1 MGAERVQVLLV
12 GRAFFDKELKMHPTK
27 AALIAELDAIDAA
40 IKAHVPAEQIISV
53 AHAGWSIPSIAVS
66 DLIEPLTRLKS
77 TLVQVNEEEFVAQE
91 PVLQGFL
98 TRFEFLRGNTVPQIW
113 GSPALAISAYFITI
127 DAFERLL
134 RPLVK
139 ADDGGGL
146 LEGVRVSARQL
157 RAVEVRVRDLT
168 ARSQDLSSIIERIE
182 AANDAALQLPE
193 DIESLQEGRDRV
205 RGLVADA
212 EKDRLHVF
220 SAKEAVES
228 VQKDL
233 SQVVLDTA
241 EVVKKADAAYS
252 AATSQGLAAAFAERS
267 KELAS
272 SMLIWVIALL
282 ASLACASFFG
292 STQLARLSELIKTPG
307 ASDAAIVVNLF
318 LSVLSVGAPVW
329 FAWLSTK
336 QIGQRFRLSEDYA
349 FKASVSKAYEGYRRE
364 AAAIDPEL
372 QVQLLKSAL
381 ARLDEQPLRFVEPE
395 THGSP
400 WQEALS
406 SDLLKEAAKSIP
418 NFSTHLTAFVSGL
431 LTREKTKSD

>member
-1 MGAERVQVLLV
+1 
-12 GRAFFDKELKMHPTK
+12 MHPTK
-27 AALIAELDAIDAA
+27 AALIAELDAIEAA
-40 IKAHVPAEQIISV
+40 IRTHVPTDQIISA
-53 AHAGWSIPSIAVS
+53 AHGNWSFPSIGLS
-66 DLIEPLTRLKS
+66 DLIEPLTELKS
-77 TLVQVNEEEFVAQE
+77 TLDQATDENIAALD
-91 PVLQGFL
+91 PVLQGFFARL
-98 TRFEFLRGNTVPQIW
+98 TFLRGNTVPQLW
-113 GSPALAISAYFITI
+113 SNPALATSAYFITI
-127 DAFERLL
+127 GAFGRVLAS
-134 RPLVK
+134 LVR

-146 LEGVRVSARQL
+146 IGTVRVTARQL

-168 ARSQDLSSIIERIE
+168 TRSEDLGSKLERIE

-193 DIESLQEGRDRV
+193 DLESLQEGRDRV
-205 RGLVADA
+205 RELVADA

-220 SAKEAVES
+220 SAKEIVEG

-233 SQVVLDTA
+233 SQVVIDTA
-241 EVVKKADAAYS
+241 EVVKKADQAYS
-252 AATSQGLAAAFAERS
+252 AATSQGLASAFAERS
-267 KELAS
+267 KELGS
-272 SMLIWVIALL
+272 SMLLWVAALL
-282 ASLACASFFG
+282 VSLGCASYFG
-292 STQLARLSELIKTPG
+292 SSQLLRLSELIKTPG
-307 ASDAAIVVNLF
+307 ATDTAIIVNLL

-336 QIGQRFRLSEDYA
+336 QVGQRFRLSEDYA

-372 QVQLLKSAL
+372 QVQLLRSAL

-400 WQEALS
+400 WQEAFS

-431 LTREKTKSD
+431 LTREKNKSD

>member
-1 MGAERVQVLLV
+1 MQFLFV

-27 AALIAELDAIDAA
+27 AALTAELDAIDAA
-40 IKAHVPAEQIISV
+40 IKAHVPSDQILSV
-53 AHAGWSIPSIAVS
+53 AHGNWSFPSIALS
-66 DLIEPLTRLKS
+66 DLIEPLTLLKS
-77 TLVQVNEEEFVAQE
+77 TLSQVTDEDFAAQQ
-91 PVLQGFL
+91 PVLEGFL
-98 TRFEFLRGNTVPQIW
+98 ARFAFLRGNTVPQMW
-113 GSPALAISAYFITI
+113 GNPALASSAYFITL
-127 DAFERLL
+127 DAFERVL
-134 RPLVK
+134 RSLVK
-139 ADDGGGL
+139 ADDGVGL
-146 LEGVRVSARQL
+146 LGSVRINARQL

-168 ARSQDLSSIIERIE
+168 ARSQDLGTIIERIE
-182 AANDAALQLPE
+182 AANDTALQLPE
-193 DIESLQEGRDRV
+193 DLESLQEGRDRV
-205 RGLVADA
+205 RDLVADA

-267 KELAS
+267 KELGN
-272 SMLIWVIALL
+272 SMLIWVLALL

-292 STQLARLSELIKTPG
+292 STQLLRLSELIKTPG
-307 ASDAAIVVNLF
+307 ASDAAIAVNLL

-336 QIGQRFRLSEDYA
+336 QVGQRFRLSEDYA

-364 AAAIDPEL
+364 AAAIDPNL

-418 NFSTHLTAFVSGL
+418 NFGTHLTAFVSGL

>member
-1 MGAERVQVLLV
+1 MNDAKIALLAELEAIENAITAHFPAGQAVNVAQPNWTFPGVTLEDLISPLS
-12 GRAFFDKELKMHPTK
+12 ELKNSLSNKLGDDLGDH
-27 AALIAELDAIDAA
+27 
-40 IKAHVPAEQIISV
+40 EQILQSFLLRF
-53 AHAGWSIPSIAVS
+53 VS
-66 DLIEPLTRLKS
+66 
-77 TLVQVNEEEFVAQE
+77 
-91 PVLQGFL
+91 
-98 TRFEFLRGNTVPQIW
+98 LRTHTVPQLW
-113 GSPALAISAYFITI
+113 ANAGQAVSAYFITM
-127 DAFERLL
+127 DAFKRVLAPLL
-134 RPLVK
+134 KVE
-139 ADDGGGL
+139 DGAGL
-146 LEGVRVSARQL
+146 MGAVQITARQL
-157 RAVEVRVRDLT
+157 RAVETRVRDLM
-168 ARSQDLSSIIERIE
+168 ARSQDLGSTIDRIE

-193 DIESLQEGRDRV
+193 DLESLQEGRDRV
-205 RGLVADA
+205 RTLIAEA

-220 SAKEAVES
+220 SAREAVEG
-228 VQKDL
+228 VQRDL

-267 KELAS
+267 KDLGN
-272 SMLIWVIALL
+272 SMLIWVLALL
-282 ASLACASFFG
+282 SSLACASFFG
-292 STQLARLSELIKTPG
+292 STQLVRLSELIKTPG
-307 ASDAAIVVNLF
+307 ASDAAIAVNLL

-336 QIGQRFRLSEDYA
+336 QVGQRFRLSEDYA

-364 AAAIDPEL
+364 AASIDPNL

>member
-1 MGAERVQVLLV
+1 
-12 GRAFFDKELKMHPTK
+12 MHPTK
-27 AALIAELDAIDAA
+27 AALTAELDAIDAA
-40 IKAHVPAEQIISV
+40 INVHVPSDQIISV
-53 AHAGWSIPSIAVS
+53 AHGNSSFPSIALS
-66 DLIEPLTRLKS
+66 DLIEPLTLLKS
-77 TLVQVNEEEFVAQE
+77 TLSQVTDEDFASRQ
-91 PVLQGFL
+91 PVLEGFL
-98 TRFEFLRGNTVPQIW
+98 ARFIFLRGNTVPQIW
-113 GSPALAISAYFITI
+113 GNPATAVSAYFITL
-127 DAFERLL
+127 DAFERVLK
-134 RPLVK
+134 PLVK

-146 LEGVRVSARQL
+146 LESVRISSRQL
-157 RAVEVRVRDLT
+157 RAVEIRVRDLT
-168 ARSQDLSSIIERIE
+168 ARSQDLGTVIERIE

-193 DIESLQEGRDRV
+193 DLESLQEGRDRV
-205 RGLVADA
+205 RDLVADA

-228 VQKDL
+228 VQNDL

-252 AATSQGLAAAFAERS
+252 AATSQGLASAFAERS
-267 KELAS
+267 KELGT
-272 SMLIWVIALL
+272 SMLIWVGALL
-282 ASLACASFFG
+282 LSLGCASYFG
-292 STQLARLSELIKTPG
+292 SSQLIRLSELIKTPG
-307 ASDAAIVVNLF
+307 APDSAIIVNLL

-336 QIGQRFRLSEDYA
+336 QVGQRFRLSEDYA

-364 AAAIDPEL
+364 AASIDPEL

-400 WQEALS
+400 WQEAFS
-406 SDLLKEAAKSIP
+406 SDLMKEAAKSIP

-431 LTREKTKSD
+431 LTRDKNKSD